1 MGRHFVS
8 DARRSRLADLD
19 DKLLDAV
26 KISTGNDD
34 GKTFVQVEGKLG
46 SGNAYL
52 DQGSGSGTLSAGS
65 DLDVDLRGISRIFVD
80 GLSHAVAAS
89 DEATCVA
96 RLTAADIFDPAFSL
110 DMDKTVH
117 VDAASGPALIC
128 HFAALEGLL
137 GGVFANPVL
146 KDCDFTSDPANKVC
160 VAGFNIVKGDLRFE
174 GAELAVVL
182 RTGAAWKLLGRDS
195 PYDLHV
201 GAAAQRSVRVDVPAG
216 DPRAAPSYTRALQFD
231 ISGRDATGLS
241 GVRAARVFQR
251 SIDGSTWEASPL
263 VTLVLSDACIAQ
275 VQAGDVPSLA
285 IVGSSCGASWLSLGD
300 TGDASAAAATGDA
313 LIDNFY
319 KRGRKVR
326 IDLYDNVAMS
336 GTPVSLVRRVEGV
349 PPKFAALASFPWL
362 ELDAPS
368 RDALSSYDGVA
379 ATYTATWLA
388 NPTVSANDITF
399 CLGGD
404 CQGDRRA
411 GFADI
416 GLGHVSQVIALDVA
430 RPANAAAYKQIN
442 LYGRDHDQVGVSTNY
457 VSCGGA
463 PSCF

>member
-1 MGRHFVS
+1 M
-8 DARRSRLADLD
+8 
-19 DKLLDAV
+19 
-26 KISTGNDD
+26 I
-34 GKTFVQVEGKLG
+34 
-46 SGNAYL
+46 
-52 DQGSGSGTLSAGS
+52 
-65 DLDVDLRGISRIFVD
+65 
-80 GLSHAVAAS
+80 AAN

-96 RLTAADIFDPAFSL
+96 RLTAADIFDAAFSL

-137 GGVFANPVL
+137 GGVFADPVL

-195 PYDLHV
+195 PYDIHV

-231 ISGRDATGLS
+231 ISGRDATGPT

-275 VQAGDVPSLA
+275 VQAGDVPRLG

-300 TGDASAAAATGDA
+300 SGDGAGAAASGDL

-336 GTPVSLVRRVEGV
+336 GTPVSLVKRVEGV

-362 ELDAPS
+362 ELDAPT
-368 RDALSSYDGVA
+368 RAALPSYDGVA
-379 ATYTATWLA
+379 ATFTATWLA

-404 CQGDRRA
+404 CQGASRA

-416 GLGHVSQVIALDVA
+416 GLGHVSQVIALDAA
-430 RPANAAAYKQIN
+430 RPARRRTSRSACTAATTTRSACRPTTSAAAARRAASDRAPRRVN
-442 LYGRDHDQVGVSTNY
+442 APAAPPRRRRRARRGRRRARS
-457 VSCGGA
+457 A
-463 PSCF
+463 PER